1 MSDEVTLV
9 AGERDATIDAGF
21 YEPRASLGDY
31 VWNDKNANGIQD
43 DGETGINGVTVRLLS
58 CAGAELNTT
67 VTGAG
72 GPNDQ
77 SADVN
82 GFYEFT
88 GLEPGCYKV
97 MFDQPA
103 GFEVSPRQQG
113 GNPALDSDGL
123 MSDEVTLAAGERN
136 ATIDAGFIKVC
147 EVCIGVNQLTLKIT
161 AGANRDPNERIR
173 VRENG
178 LGGAVLYDSYNDG
191 DSNPTV
197 PTGGSFSFSIPNPGT
212 PIVVT
217 VKGANHPTE
226 TVKATFLTDCNQAVG
241 TSDGNSYITFEV
253 TALTQH
259 TEVDETGAACRGL
272 VCGQKFEAENGKLSG
287 MFQIFQSSGFSG
299 GAYVKVPNS
308 GSEPIVN
315 ELTDSYVEYKL
326 TLDQAKQVKIQTGV
340 RGPNG
345 SDNSFWVTIDGQP
358 AGGYLYDTPSDG
370 VLQSDYVNDRNG
382 RDDGDPVMVSLSAG
396 EHTIRFYLREDGT
409 KLDWVKA
416 ECSMVPN
423 DCTLQ
428 VEKTCE
434 IATPPQPEVLTCNDL
449 KDVTGL
455 AMIWNGVDG
464 VTITTELGQVISDV
478 NNGDLVL
485 LNTPKDQT
493 GNDVDVTISG
503 AVNGSSQ
510 FHISCSDNEMNGYED
525 CGTAQGNGKD
535 NKSYLLN
542 DFIFGG
548 MTGQNGQFTCPQAQA
563 SGGFPTE
570 SVQCEFTPQEEAAS
584 CDALKD
590 VNQLTMVWDG
600 PDGVNMTTELGQV
613 INGVNHG
620 DVVVFEAPKSQT
632 GNDVDVFLTGTVTGT
647 SRFHISCSD
656 NAMDGPEDCGTRQG
670 NGKDNKFYL
679 INDFLFGGMGGD
691 KGEFGCPGTP
701 SSSAGTDVVFGIRVN
716 NPNPENLMVQ
726 VIDAKLGISE
736 TQTIAA
742 NSSYELVTDPVFIL
756 PDGTNVYENT
766 VVVTGET
773 VSGASCAASDSV
785 RVKRLPQPV
794 PCAECSGKVT
804 TLTLKYLSA
813 TGAVIKV
820 KQKNGVT
827 VFNQFVAANGD
838 FSFIGTD
845 KGTLGTEIYLYINGT
860 KVTTI
865 HTSCSQDIGPGMV
878 FGSFLVVSGE
888 SKDGGL
894 LCPLP

>member
-1 MSDEVTLV
+1 
-9 AGERDATIDAGF
+9 
-21 YEPRASLGDY
+21 
-31 VWNDKNANGIQD
+31 
-43 DGETGINGVTVRLLS
+43 
-58 CAGAELNTT
+58 
-67 VTGAG
+67 
-72 GPNDQ
+72 
-77 SADVN
+77 
-82 GFYEFT
+82 
-88 GLEPGCYKV
+88 
-97 MFDQPA
+97 
-103 GFEVSPRQQG
+103 
-113 GNPALDSDGL
+113 